1 MGRKIDRN
9 YAILIVSSQEQFN
22 TAVKKVIPGG
32 RFNTIEV
39 RKSESAA
46 RRELLERAYDIV
58 IIDSPLSDG
67 KATDFL
73 KDIYDKN
80 DMGIIYAV
88 SADKYTKVSA
98 YLVNYGI
105 ITVGKPI
112 KDNSLELSIKLLLSM
127 QDKIRESRRQA
138 ARLEEKMKELRII
151 SRAKLLLVQNG
162 MSEDEAHEHII
173 RTAMNT
179 GLSKKAVAEDIIE
192 G

>member
-1 MGRKIDRN
+1 MGRKIDRD

-138 ARLEEKMKELRII
+138 ARLEEKMKELRLI

>member
-1 MGRKIDRN
+1 MGRKIDRD

-105 ITVGKPI
+105 ITVGKLI

-138 ARLEEKMKELRII
+138 ARLEEKMKELRLI

>member
-1 MGRKIDRN
+1 MGRKIDRD

-73 KDIYDKN
+73 KDIYDRN

>member
-138 ARLEEKMKELRII
+138 ARLEEKMKELRLI